1 MKKKILALS
10 LILSLVALSGCANGK
25 EETTAVETSAP
36 QISEFITTVST
47 ETDDTEE
54 SEPER
59 EIKTSAQTHEELIA
73 YFLTA
78 FCEKDT
84 EVLETF
90 GVDYDNSFNDLCKA
104 LDSTGNLPDDLSE
117 IELSS
122 EMFEVYY
129 KRNSDASFENWE
141 ATYPLV
147 KGKFTFH
154 FKFSEYDYVSK
165 TYSIQSV
172 KCKDHLS
179 SDSLSLFRE
188 CSESGEPLPGGIAIE
203 RLDITDYLD

>member
-25 EETTAVETSAP
+25 EETTTVETSAP
-36 QISEFITTVST
+36 QTSEFITTVST

-73 YFLTA
+73 YLLTA

-117 IELSS
+117 IELSP

-129 KRNSDASFENWE
+129 KRNSDWKKRKKPKKACR
-141 ATYPLV
+141 
-147 KGKFTFH
+147 
-154 FKFSEYDYVSK
+154 
-165 TYSIQSV
+165 QM
-172 KCKDHLS
+172 
-179 SDSLSLFRE
+179 
-188 CSESGEPLPGGIAIE
+188 
-203 RLDITDYLD
+203 

>member
-25 EETTAVETSAP
+25 EETTTVETSAP
-36 QISEFITTVST
+36 QTSEFITTVST

-104 LDSTGNLPDDLSE
+104 LDDTGNLPDDLSE
-117 IELSS
+117 IELSP
-122 EMFEVYY
+122 EMFEIYY
-129 KRNSDASFENWE
+129 TINGIGTVEQWSAAYPNMGGRFGFWFYFSDYNYSTQ
-141 ATYPLV
+141 TY
-147 KGKFTFH
+147 TM
-154 FKFSEYDYVSK
+154 
-165 TYSIQSV
+165 QNV
-172 KCKDHLS
+172 KCKELGNYSYFVKYAD
-179 SDSLSLFRE
+179 SDE
-188 CSESGEPLPGGIAIE
+188 TWSGTVVKK
-203 RLDITDYLD
+203 LDINDYLDRGGE